1 MFEKFFKDLLVA
13 LGGDYL
19 EDFTEEDV
27 QVGWDGRV
35 VKEGCV
41 VKAAALQS
49 LMRAAVGAP
58 VTVKAGFV
66 RKISVVVPW
75 SEILSKPVELYLD
88 DIHVICDSPAGF
100 DREFMRKTEHKG
112 KKA

>member
-35 VKEGCV
+35 VKEGCDTEDTHAV
-41 VKAAALQS
+41 FEVIPALASTNAHFESTTLLEQV
-49 LMRAAVGAP
+49 ATHEEG
-58 VTVKAGFV
+58 
-66 RKISVVVPW
+66 
-75 SEILSKPVELYLD
+75 D
-88 DIHVICDSPAGF
+88 DVDCRRFSHAWLAKQQQPHLC
-100 DREFMRKTEHKG
+100 EQWYHQWQ
-112 KKA
+112 